1 MRITH
6 KRADATTRGLDTA
19 KLKRKKQL
27 NPTLILAILFFIVAG
42 LYLSVDQKEPDT
54 TYKTPSELFVEHES
68 AATIKLL
75 KQEKETTQQ
84 KARKAQFQW
93 INNEK

>member
-1 MRITH
+1 MRITR

-42 LYLSVDQKEPDT
+42 LYLSSEQKEPDT

-75 KQEKETTQQ
+75 KKEQAATKIKQVRNQ
-84 KARKAQFQW
+84 IKS
-93 INNEK
+93 NLE